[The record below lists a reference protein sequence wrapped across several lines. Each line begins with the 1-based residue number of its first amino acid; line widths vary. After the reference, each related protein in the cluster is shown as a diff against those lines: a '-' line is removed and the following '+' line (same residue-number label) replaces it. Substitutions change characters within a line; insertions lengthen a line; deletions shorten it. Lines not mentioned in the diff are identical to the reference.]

1 MPKSRVNKQNR
12 KSQINHLKMKKW
24 KEVNNKMKQKHL
36 NILKIL
42 KIKKLKIRINKQSQW
57 SPIYNQLQKI
67 LNMMN
72 NSQRQEMTK
81 WRINKM
87 KQN

>member
-24 KEVNNKMKQKHL
+24 KKVNNKMKQKHL